1 MTPSTIAPDTT
12 TTPGPTALL
21 VGYLRQAR
29 AAEHLLAG
37 LLATAAAGAPE
48 RHQDMVTEQATQAR
62 QRTHDLDARLA
73 ALAHPGPLST
83 AVTAVRELAGD
94 TVGISTAALGA
105 TLGLLRRDPVE
116 PTLLDRT
123 SDLAAATAYTHS
135 CHRALTEAA
144 RTLDDTTTA
153 ELASNCHNETQ
164 TLLDQLDD
172 AVPALVTA
180 ALASTGSRSSYRAA
194 VATATA
200 HVRGAAGNLSTDAG
214 HAQHELRDAVTD
226 LLRRARRA
234 PGVTRVEAALG
245 GPVGVVATPEDLP
258 IAEYQ
263 DLTVPQII
271 ERLPALTQA
280 ELATLHGF
288 ETAHTNR
295 SGVLNKIR
303 ALREDE
309 PWPGYD
315 TMTVE
320 EIRDR
325 LADAKPDV
333 ARATRDYERRHR
345 NRSELLGAGRPT
357 S

>member
-1 MTPSTIAPDTT
+1 MTTPTIARETT
-12 TTPGPTALL
+12 TTPGSAAV

-48 RHQDMVTEQATQAR
+48 QHQDMVTEQATRVR

-94 TVGISTAALGA
+94 TVGISAAALGG
-105 TLGLLRRDPVE
+105 TVGLLRRDPVE
-116 PTLLDRT
+116 PTLLERT
-123 SDLAAATAYTHS
+123 SDLAAAAAYAHS
-135 CHRALTEAA
+135 CHRALAEAA
-144 RTLDDTTTA
+144 RALEDTTTT
-153 ELASNCHNETQ
+153 ELASTCHEETRA
-164 TLLDQLDD
+164 LLDQLDD
-172 AVPALVTA
+172 AVPSLVTA
-180 ALASTGSRSSYRAA
+180 ALASTGRSSYRAA

-200 HVRGAAGNLSTDAG
+200 RVRSAAGNLGADAG
-214 HAQHELRDAVTD
+214 HAQQEVRDAVST

-234 PGVTRVEAALG
+234 PDVWTEPTPGEPTEA
-245 GPVGVVATPEDLP
+245 VAAPEELP
-258 IAEYQ
+258 IANYQ
-263 DLTVPQII
+263 NLTVAQIV
-271 ERLPALTQA
+271 ERLRPLTQA

-288 ETAHTNR
+288 ETAHANR

-325 LADAKPDV
+325 LSDAKPGD
-333 ARATRDYERRHR
+333 ARAAREYERRHR
-345 NRSELLGAGRPT
+345 NRTDLLGASHPT